1 MSTEA
6 RVHKTPSGVLFQ
18 RKRLHSRGVWRKDM
32 KVLLCS
38 CFLRVPSG
46 LRRLLTDSTELSVT
60 LQLQEYGAK
69 RDNKSPPQ
77 HVEHDLKAFQSCML
91 SLHIYAY

>member
-6 RVHKTPSGVLFQ
+6 RVHKTARSVLFQ

-32 KVLLCS
+32 KVILCS
-38 CFLRVPSG
+38 GFLRVPLC

-77 HVEHDLKAFQSCML
+77 QVEQDLKAFQSCVL
-91 SLHIYAY
+91 SLDIYAY

>member
-38 CFLRVPSG
+38 GFLRVPSG
-46 LRRLLTDSTELSVT
+46 LRRLLTDSTELS

-77 HVEHDLKAFQSCML
+77 HVVHDLKAFQSCVL
-91 SLHIYAY
+91 SLHIYAH